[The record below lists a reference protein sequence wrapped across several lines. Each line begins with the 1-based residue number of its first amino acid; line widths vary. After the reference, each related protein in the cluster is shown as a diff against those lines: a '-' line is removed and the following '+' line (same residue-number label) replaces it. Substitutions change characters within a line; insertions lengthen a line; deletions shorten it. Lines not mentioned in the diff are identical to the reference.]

1 MTSEELSPLDEIV
14 ELVEDLAFE
23 IAHKLD
29 WVDLVRR
36 NLPPLTPAQ
45 ERTLRDMADAF
56 AAGQLLERELDG
68 QALSATDRRFVREVV
83 LRLGGQYTDGLE
95 AAQQQYLNQWS
106 GGGG

>member
-1 MTSEELSPLDEIV
+1 MTSEELSPLDELV
-14 ELVEDLAFE
+14 ELIEDLAFE

-56 AAGQLLERELDG
+56 AAGQILERELDG
-68 QALSATDRRFVREVV
+68 DALSATDRRFVREVV
-83 LRLGGQYTDGLE
+83 LRLAGQYSEGIE
-95 AAQQQYLNQWS
+95 PAQQQYLTRWS
-106 GGGG
+106 DAAG

>member
-1 MTSEELSPLDEIV
+1 MTSEELSPLDEID
-14 ELVEDLAFE
+14 ELIEDLAFE

-45 ERTLRDMADAF
+45 EQTLRDMADAF

-68 QALSATDRRFVREVV
+68 HALSATDRRFVREVV
-83 LRLGGQYTDGLE
+83 LRLADQHTDGIE
-95 AAQQQYLNQWS
+95 AAHQQFLNRWS
-106 GGGG
+106 GGGS

>member
-56 AAGQLLERELDG
+56 AAGQILERELDG
-68 QALSATDRRFVREVV
+68 DALSATDRRFVREVV
-83 LRLGGQYTDGLE
+83 LRLAGQYTDGIE
-95 AAQQQYLNQWS
+95 AGHQQYLNQWN

>member
-1 MTSEELSPLDEIV
+1 MTSEELSPVDEIV
-14 ELVEDLAFE
+14 EIVEDLAFE

-45 ERTLRDMADAF
+45 ERALRDMADAF
-56 AAGQLLERELDG
+56 AAGQILERELDG
-68 QALSATDRRFVREVV
+68 DALSATDRRFVREVV
-83 LRLGGQYTDGLE
+83 LRLGDQYTDGIE

-106 GGGG
+106 GGG